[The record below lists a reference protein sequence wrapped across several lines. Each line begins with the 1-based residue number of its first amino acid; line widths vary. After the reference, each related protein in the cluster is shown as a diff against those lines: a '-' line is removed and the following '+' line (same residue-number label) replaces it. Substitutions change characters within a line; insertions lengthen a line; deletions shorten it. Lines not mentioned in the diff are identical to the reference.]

1 MPSKIQ
7 PSDWDRLFAPNAPHR
22 GGPLRA
28 LINVLITALVLI
40 LIGGAAV
47 YLTRYRSQQ
56 VANVIAAATTLAA
69 TNQPLATQT
78 AVALLQVRQ
87 RATATHEAQ
96 LTATVQAGQPPPAL
110 GVGAVERGGNL
121 RKEPRVAPDTVVG
134 LIWPGDQIAFLEQSD
149 VGGQPWFRIK
159 ITKAA
164 DNRGGPGVPVGTEG
178 WASATLLSALTPVAT
193 P

>member
-1 MPSKIQ
+1 VPTKIY
-7 PSDWDRLFAPNAPHR
+7 PSDWDRLFAPNAPRR

-56 VANVIAAATTLAA
+56 LANAITAATTLAA

-78 AVALLQVRQ
+78 AAALLQVRQ
-87 RATATHEAQ
+87 RATATREAQ
-96 LTATVQAGQPPPAL
+96 LTATVQAGQPGPAL
-110 GVGAVERGGNL
+110 GVGTVERGGNL

-159 ITKAA
+159 ITKVA
-164 DNRGGPGVPVGTEG
+164 DNRGGPGVAVGSEG